1 MYVEIYQEHL
11 KTQLSFYCKNVYIF
25 QKIRVLANI

>member
-25 QKIRVLANI
+25 FRKLEF